1 MIFTRDNIKVFRF
14 RASVLAL
21 LTVVMLTALL
31 SRLAWLQ
38 LWEHEK
44 HSSRAEDNRVVLLPL
59 QAPRGRILDRNNKV
73 LARNDGG
80 FFLELQPSKIDD
92 LQKTL
97 DVLKK
102 IVPINKYDVQRFK
115 RLMNE
120 SRSYDGLPLK
130 TILNNREVARLVTRI
145 QNIKGVKV
153 RHRLI
158 RSYPSKSSSSHLI
171 GHIGRISKAD
181 QKLLEIKGEKESY
194 SGFTHIGKLG
204 VEQSYENLLRGKVG
218 YQHIEVTAGG
228 QMIRELNKSAPLPGK
243 NVQLTIDS
251 ELQKLIEK
259 EYGDRLGGTVAIE
272 PKTGEIL
279 AFVSMPNF
287 NPNLFIDGVTSQ
299 VWSQLNSSPDKPL
312 LNRPIKGGYPP
323 GSTYKPFMALAALAS
338 GSRTPEDTINDPGY
352 FMLGTHKFRD
362 SNPEGHGRVNLHKS
376 IVVSSDTY
384 YYKLALNMGV
394 DLIHQYISPFGFGRN
409 TGIDLKGEIPGILPS
424 SDWKKK
430 RLGKPWLQGETPSIG
445 IGQGYN
451 TFTIMQM
458 AKAVS
463 IIANRG
469 KVITPR
475 LIKASQDQQTGKFN
489 FIKSKSEK
497 SLEIDPQWF
506 EFVIQAMIE
515 VNTIGTG
522 ARVMSNTNYT
532 VAGKTGTSQVF
543 TIKQD
548 EEYDAESVPER
559 LRDHSLYIGFA
570 PAQNPK
576 IALAIVVENG
586 GFGAKS
592 AAPIA
597 RRIFDFVISPKGIK

>member
-1 MIFTRDNIKVFRF
+1 
-14 RASVLAL
+14 
-21 LTVVMLTALL
+21 MLTALL
-31 SRLAWLQ
+31 TRLAWLQ
-38 LWEHEK
+38 IWEHKK

-59 QAPRGRILDRNNKV
+59 QAPRGRILDRDGRV

-80 FFLELQPSKIDD
+80 FFLELQPSKIDN
-92 LQKTL
+92 LEGTFKK
-97 DVLKK
+97 LKN
-102 IVPINKYDVQRFK
+102 IVEVDKYDIKRFK
-115 RLMNE
+115 RLMVE

-130 TILNNREVARLVTRI
+130 TVLNEREVARLVTRI
-145 QNIKGVKV
+145 QKMKGVKV

-181 QKLLEIKGEKESY
+181 QKLLEKKGQKESY

-204 VEQSYENLLRGKVG
+204 IEQSYEDLLRGKVG

-259 EYGDRLGGTVAIE
+259 EYGSRLGGAVAIA
-272 PKTGEIL
+272 PNTGEIL

-287 NPNLFIDGVTSQ
+287 NPNLFIDGVNSD
-299 VWSQLNSSPDKPL
+299 VWSDLNNSPDKPL

-338 GSRTPEDTINDPGY
+338 GSRTPEDTIVDPGF
-352 FMLGTHKFRD
+352 FMLGNHKFRD
-362 SNPEGHGRVNLHKS
+362 SKPEGHGRVNLHKS

-394 DLIHQYISPFGFGRN
+394 DLIHEYISPFGFGKY
-409 TGIDLKGEIPGILPS
+409 TGVDLNGEISGILPS
-424 SDWKKK
+424 SSWKKN

-469 KVITPR
+469 KIITPR
-475 LIKASQDQQTGKFN
+475 LIKASQDQQSGKFTSM
-489 FIKSKSEK
+489 KSK
-497 SLEIDPQWF
+497 LEGNVKIDPQWF
-506 EFVIQAMIE
+506 EFVINAMVE
-515 VNTIGTG
+515 VNTSGTG
-522 ARVMSNTNYT
+522 ARVMSGTNYQI
-532 VAGKTGTSQVF
+532 AGKTGTSQVF
-543 TIKQD
+543 TIAQD
-548 EEYDAESVPER
+548 EEYDVENVPEK

-570 PAQNPK
+570 PAKNPK

-597 RRIFDFVISPKGIK
+597 RKIFDYVLSDK

>member
-1 MIFTRDNIKVFRF
+1 MIFSRDNLKLFRF

-21 LTVVMLTALL
+21 VTVVMLTALL
-31 SRLAWLQ
+31 SRLALLQ

-44 HSSRAEDNRVVLLPL
+44 HSSKAEDNRVVLLPL
-59 QAPRGRILDRNNKV
+59 QAPRGRILDRNGKV

-80 FFLELQPSKIDD
+80 FFLELQPSKIKN

-97 DVLKK
+97 DTLKK

-120 SRSYDGLPLK
+120 SRSYDSLPLK
-130 TILNNREVARLVTRI
+130 TVLNNREVARLVTRI

-158 RSYPSKSSSSHLI
+158 RSYPSKTSSSHLI
-171 GHIGRISKAD
+171 GHIGRISIAD
-181 QKLLEIKGEKESY
+181 QKLLEKRGEKESY

-204 VEQSYENLLRGKVG
+204 IEQSYESLLRGKVG

-228 QMIRELNKSAPLPGK
+228 HMVRELNKSEPLPGK

-251 ELQKLIEK
+251 ELQKLIES
-259 EYGDRLGGTVAIE
+259 EYKNRLGGTVAIK
-272 PKTGEIL
+272 PNTGEIL

-287 NPNLFIDGVTSQ
+287 NPNLFIDGVSSQ
-299 VWSQLNSSPDKPL
+299 VWSELNSSLDKPL

-338 GSRTPEDTINDPGY
+338 RSRTPDDTINDPGY
-352 FMLGTHKFRD
+352 FMLGNHKFRD
-362 SNPEGHGRVNLHKS
+362 SKPEGHGRVNLHKS

-384 YYKLALNMGV
+384 YYRLAMNMGV
-394 DLIHQYISPFGFGRN
+394 DLIHQYVSPFGFGKK
-409 TGIDLKGEIPGILPS
+409 TGVDLRGEIEGILPS
-424 SDWKKK
+424 SQWKKK
-430 RLGKPWLQGETPSIG
+430 RLGQPWLQGETPSIG

-458 AKAVS
+458 AKAIS

-469 KVITPR
+469 KVVTPR
-475 LIKASQDQQTGKFN
+475 LIKASQDQQSGEFS
-489 FIKSKSEK
+489 FIKTKYENN
-497 SLEIDPQWF
+497 LTIEERWF
-506 EFVIQAMIE
+506 ELVIDAMVE

-522 ARVMSNTNYT
+522 SRVMANTNYS

-548 EEYDAESVPER
+548 EEYDAETVPER

-570 PAQNPK
+570 PAQNPQ

-586 GFGAKS
+586 GFGARS

-597 RRIFDFVISPKGIK
+597 RKIFDFILSDKTK